1 MKKIKI
7 IGIFLVSVIVMAV
20 GMRLAGYRVNRY
32 IEGKHSM
39 VPTIQSGDV
48 CLCYFHGN
56 NATEDIKPGMIVLF
70 SHRDYPYFLTK
81 RIIAA
86 EDDLVEVKGEKTLVN
101 GSPIDEPYAFFE
113 IPGAGSG
120 DVNSVLVPE
129 NKLFVMGDNRSRSLD
144 SRYSEFGLVDID
156 QIKGKPLII
165 LWSRDKRRIGKRL
178 N

>member
-7 IGIFLVSVIVMAV
+7 IGIFLVFVIVMAF
-20 GMRLAGYRVNRY
+20 GLRLAGYRAYRY

-39 VPTIQSGDV
+39 VPTIQPGDV

-56 NATEDIKPGMIVLF
+56 YTAEDIKPGMVVLF
-70 SHRDYPYFLTK
+70 AHRDYPYFLTK
-81 RIIAA
+81 RIIAV
-86 EDDLVEVKGEKTLVN
+86 ENDLIETESEKTLVN

-113 IPGAGSG
+113 TPGAGSG
-120 DVNSVLVPE
+120 DVNSVRVPE
-129 NKLFVMGDNRSRSLD
+129 NKLFVMGDNRSGSLD
-144 SRYSEFGLVDID
+144 SRCSEFGLVDID